1 MYWWGNLFAPFALG
15 VLGWLVTHLLAN
27 PLLTVYRLRQEVP
40 EVIFRTSNIG
50 PGAEPD
56 ERKEARDLLRGLAA
70 RITAANAAALPFL
83 RWILRRYGL
92 DLRRATEGLTALSNS
107 LEATDGSRAL
117 HRATVERA
125 LRLPRTDSDE
135 YLSRIEHALGKR

>member
-1 MYWWGNLFAPFALG
+1 MYWWGNLLAPFALG

-27 PLLTVYRLRQEVP
+27 PLLTAYRLREEAP
-40 EVIFRTSNIG
+40 EVIFRTGNTG
-50 PGAEPD
+50 PSARHD
-56 ERKEARDLLRGLAA
+56 DWRDARDQLRGLAA
-70 RITAANAAALPFL
+70 RIIAANAAALPFT
-83 RWILRRYGL
+83 RWILRRSGL
-92 DLRRATEGLTALSNS
+92 DLRKAAEGLTGLSNS

>member
-1 MYWWGNLFAPFALG
+1 MYWWGNLLAPFALG
-15 VLGWLVTHLLAN
+15 ALGWLVTHLLAN
-27 PLLTVYRLRQEVP
+27 PLLTAYRLREEVP
-40 EVIFRTSNIG
+40 EVIFRTSNTG
-50 PGAEPD
+50 PSAKHD
-56 ERKEARDLLRGLAA
+56 DWRDARDQLRGLAA
-70 RITAANAAALPFL
+70 RFVAANAASLPFL
-83 RWILRRYGL
+83 RWVLRRFGL
-92 DLRRATEGLTALSNS
+92 DLRKAAEGLTALSNS